1 MIFRHL
7 FPIIITLLIT
17 FATPASAVH
26 LRVKDFTYTHL
37 GTLDGLSSQ
46 RVYSIYKSKDNAV
59 WMATKQ
65 GVDRNNGAVVSTY
78 PISTGRMYSSVAG
91 RVLKFAH
98 SISPSDDMYV
108 FDNAGRIFFFNKIQ
122 NRFDLVIDVAN
133 ELKKHIVLKDVLI
146 DKDFLWIAM
155 KEGVYKLMLNDGN
168 KLQPTGKNF
177 GCRYILPYKG
187 KLLFCGI
194 DGMYNENGKKIS
206 DDVVICGYYDVKQNN
221 LWLGTFDQGV
231 KVIKNVDKAEQVVNL
246 NITANPVRAIV
257 PYSDNRSILIG
268 VDGVGVFQATRT
280 ANEAELLFSANDG
293 ANGVLHGNGVYDIM
307 VDAWS
312 NIIVASYSG
321 GVDIA
326 RPVGSTT
333 AVLRHIKNNTQSII
347 NDHVNCV
354 ANLGSSYIL
363 MGTDD
368 GVSHYNIETSQW
380 SHSSR
385 GLVVL
390 DMCKKPD
397 GNLLIATYGNGVWE
411 VAPGGTQHKMYS
423 KSDGTLM
430 DDHVYR
436 LCYDKAGNLWMGTL
450 FGSLTVMTPKGNKY
464 FNVDNILALTPLS
477 DGRMAIGSAYGL
489 YLVGLNDKEPK
500 MVNYMPDETTDANR
514 YVNDI
519 FENNDH
525 KLWIATDGGG
535 VYIYDLKSGK
545 VLHQL
550 TTENG
555 LPTNSVTS
563 ITKDETGRVWLGTE
577 KGLVFVK
584 PDHPKEIFNV
594 SYCYGLNTE
603 YVQHAV
609 ANLANGDII
618 YGTVDGAI
626 IINPKNITRLS
637 YKAKINIKGVHIHG
651 YEDDTITDG
660 MDDFR
665 QSIADDLKHGKINLS
680 YDERNFDIL
689 FESINLRNQ
698 FDIAYQYRMEGME
711 WSNIITQQFISFE
724 NLEPGTHTM
733 YIRCISKTS
742 GIVLDTE
749 TVTIHIGQPWWNS
762 WWMWCIY
769 IILLILFFRGAWKNY
784 QLQNKYLRLMRER
797 VNQPTD
803 EKDSENEPSTNR
815 IEAAR
820 IEVETA
826 EKDDAEDT
834 DDATTD
840 EGREFVSMATKLTL
854 DNLKDTDFTI
864 DSLCREMGMS
874 RTLFYVK
881 LKTYTGNSPQEFV
894 RAIRLEKAAS
904 LLRKG
909 RSVTEVS
916 VLTGFDNPKY
926 FSTVFKK
933 YFGISPSK
941 YE

>member
-7 FPIIITLLIT
+7 FPIITLLII

-46 RVYSIYKSKDNAV
+46 RVYSLYKSKDNAV
-59 WMATKQ
+59 WLATKQ

-78 PISTGRMYSSVAG
+78 PISTGRRYSSVAG

-98 SISPSDDMYV
+98 SIQPCDDMYV

-122 NRFDLVIDVAN
+122 NRFDLVIDVAD
-133 ELKKHIVLKDVLI
+133 ELKKHVVLKDVLI

-155 KEGVYKLMLNDGN
+155 KEGVYKFMLNNGN
-168 KLQPTGKNF
+168 KLQPTGKTF

-187 KLLFCGI
+187 KLLFCGV
-194 DGMYNENGKKIS
+194 DGLYNENGRKLS

-231 KVIKNVDKAEQVVNL
+231 KVIKNVDKTEQVVNL
-246 NITANPVRAIV
+246 NITANPIRAIV

-268 VDGVGVFQATRT
+268 VDGVGVYQATRT

-293 ANGVLHGNGVYDIM
+293 TNGVLHGNGVYDIM

-333 AVLRHIKNNTQSII
+333 AVLRHIKNNSQSII

-354 ANLGSSYIL
+354 ANLGSSYLL

-368 GVSHYNIETSQW
+368 GVSLYDINTSQW
-380 SHSSR
+380 SHCSR

-411 VAPGGTQHKMYS
+411 IKPDGSQHKMYS
-423 KSDGTLM
+423 KSDGTLL

-500 MVNYMPDETTDANR
+500 AVNYMPDGASDANR

-519 FENNDH
+519 FENDDH

-535 VYIYDLKSGK
+535 VYIYDLKTGN
-545 VLHQL
+545 VQHQL
-550 TTENG
+550 TSENG

-577 KGLVFVK
+577 KGIVFVK

-609 ANLANGDII
+609 ANLDNGDII

-733 YIRCISKTS
+733 HIRCISKTS

-769 IILLILFFRGAWKNY
+769 ITLLMLFFQAAWKSY
-784 QLQNKYLRLMRER
+784 QLHNKYLRQMRER
-797 VNQPTD
+797 VNLPTD
-803 EKDSENEPSTNR
+803 DNGSENEPVTNR
-815 IEAAR
+815 IEAVR
-820 IEVETA
+820 VEVATA
-826 EKDDAEDT
+826 EKDEAEDNA

-840 EGREFVSMATKLTL
+840 EGREFVSMATKHTL
-854 DNLKDTDFTI
+854 KNLKDTNFTI
-864 DSLCREMGMS
+864 DHLCREMGMS